1 MKREARKTAAIPIR
15 KEPEKKPPIR
25 HPGPFEEMDRM
36 FEQIL
41 PRGWLMPFRWESPWL
56 AELGLPF
63 EGKLPKIDVID
74 RDAEVLVRAQVPGV
88 KKEDLEVSITGDT
101 VTIKGQTAREEKE
114 EKGEYFRCE
123 ISRGAFT
130 RTIRLP
136 AAVKS
141 EGALTEFKE
150 GVLEI
155 KLPKAEQ
162 AQRRL
167 LKVA

>member
-1 MKREARKTAAIPIR
+1 MKKEARKPVAIPIR
-15 KEPEKKPPIR
+15 KEPETKPLAR
-25 HPGPFEEMDRM
+25 HMGPFEDMDRM
-36 FEQIL
+36 IESIL
-41 PRGWLMPFRWESPWL
+41 PRGWLLPFRWERPWL

-63 EGKLPKIDVID
+63 EGKLPKVDVIN
-74 RDAEVLVRAQVPGV
+74 RDAEILVRAEVPGV
-88 KKEDLEVSITGDT
+88 RKEDLEVSITGNA
-101 VTIKGQTAREEKE
+101 VTIKGTTAHEEKE
-114 EKGEYFRCE
+114 EKGEYYRCE

-130 RTIRLP
+130 RTVSLP

-141 EGALTEFKE
+141 EGAAAEFKE

-155 KLPKAEQ
+155 KLPKTEQ